1 MLYKNLENEA
11 IYVTFFA
18 LLRVFA
24 SLCGNYIFLSLFYSP
39 LIILSSDGFFFFFN
53 WKFSFTNE
61 M

>member
-18 LLRVFA
+18 LLLVFA
-24 SLCGNYIFLSLFYSP
+24 SLSGNYVFLSLFYSP
-39 LIILSSDGFFFFFN
+39 LIILSFDFFFN